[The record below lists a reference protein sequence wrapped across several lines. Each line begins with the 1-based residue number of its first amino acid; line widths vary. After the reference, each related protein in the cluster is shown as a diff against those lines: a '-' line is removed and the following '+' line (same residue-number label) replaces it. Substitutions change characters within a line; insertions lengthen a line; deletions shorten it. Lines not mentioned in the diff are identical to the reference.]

1 MRMTEILEK
10 KKHGEA
16 LTKEEIAFF
25 VTEYTNG
32 SIPDY
37 QASALLMAICLR
49 GMTEEETVCLT
60 DCMAHSGEM
69 LDLSFLGGVTADKH
83 STGGVGDKTTLIVA
97 PICAALGLKMAKLS
111 GRGLGHTGG
120 TVDKYGS
127 IPGYKINLSN
137 EEFREQIQS
146 IGICMM
152 GQTGNLAPADKKL
165 YALRDVTATV
175 DNLSLIAAS
184 IMSKKLAAGAQ
195 NLILDVKCG
204 SGALMQQKEDAEA
217 LARLMVKIGKG
228 CGRNTTA
235 LVTNMDTPLGLTV
248 GNALEVIEAVEI
260 LKNRGDAELRTL
272 CLILSAH
279 LLKMAYGWEYKKAY
293 EKAESTLKD
302 GSALKKFR
310 EVVAAQGGD
319 VSVLDSPSA
328 LLHLGKQISVCAPQD
343 GYIFRMDTKKIGES
357 ASLLGAGRAKIT
369 DEIDPNAGIVFRKKT
384 GDTVKCGEEIA
395 VLFAAD
401 EEKLASG
408 KKRLEEALE
417 FSNTAPQ
424 KIPLIL
430 EEIF

>member
-10 KKHGEA
+10 KKQGKA

-25 VTEYTNG
+25 VENFTNG

-37 QASALLMAICLR
+37 QASALLMAICLK
-49 GMTEEETVCLT
+49 GMDETETACLT

-69 LDLSFLGGVTADKH
+69 LDLSFLEGVTADKH

-97 PICAALGLKMAKLS
+97 PLCAALGLKMAKLS

-137 EEFREQIQS
+137 EEFREQIQKV
-146 IGICMM
+146 GICMM

-175 DNLSLIAAS
+175 DNISLIAAS
-184 IMSKKLAAGAQ
+184 IMSKKLAAGAK

-204 SGALMQQKEDAEA
+204 SGALMQTQEDAEA
-217 LARLMVKIGKG
+217 LARRMVKIGQS

-235 LVTNMDTPLGLTV
+235 LITNMDVPLGVTV
-248 GNALEVIEAVEI
+248 GNALEVQEAIEI
-260 LKNRGDAELRTL
+260 LRNEGDEELRSL
-272 CLILSAH
+272 CLTLSAH
-279 LLKMAYGWEYKKAY
+279 LLKMAYAWNYDFALQ
-293 EKAESTLKD
+293 KAEE
-302 GSALKKFR
+302 ALASGAALQKFR
-310 EVVAAQGGD
+310 EVVLAQGGD
-319 VSVLDSPSA
+319 VSYVDEPQKLMQETPTLSI
-328 LLHLGKQISVCAPQD
+328 LAPCD
-343 GYIFRMDTKKIGES
+343 GYIAHMNCKKIGES

-369 DEIDPNAGIVFRKKT
+369 DEIDPYAGIVFQKKT
-384 GDTVKCGEEIA
+384 GDAIQKGEPIA
-395 VLFAAD
+395 TLYAT
-401 EEKLASG
+401 EKEKLTLG
-408 KKRLEEALE
+408 KARFNEALTY
-417 FSNTAPQ
+417 SDTAPS
-424 KIPLIL
+424 KTPLIL